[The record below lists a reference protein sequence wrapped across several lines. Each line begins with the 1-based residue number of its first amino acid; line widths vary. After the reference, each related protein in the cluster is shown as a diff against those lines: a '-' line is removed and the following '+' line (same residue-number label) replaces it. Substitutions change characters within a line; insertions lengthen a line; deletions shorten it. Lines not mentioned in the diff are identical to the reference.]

1 MAKQPLG
8 SASRLTGLVAKL
20 AETVDSRAGGNPE
33 KSYTAKLLKSGELK
47 CGKKIAEEAAEL
59 ALAIAA
65 EGRKETASE
74 AADLIFHLLV
84 GLRAKGV
91 TLDMVADAL
100 AERRGVSGLAE
111 KASRQTN
118 A

>member
-8 SASRLTGLVAKL
+8 SADRLNALLGSL
-20 AETVDSRAGGNPE
+20 AATVDSRAGGNPE
-33 KSYTAKLLKSGELK
+33 KSYTAKLLSSGELR

-74 AADLIFHLLV
+74 AADLIFHVLV

-91 TLDMVADAL
+91 PLDMVADAL
-100 AERRGVSGLAE
+100 AERRGVSGIAE
-111 KASRQTN
+111 KASRQTR

>member
-8 SASRLTGLVAKL
+8 SATRLSALLGSL

-33 KSYTAKLLKSGELK
+33 KSYTARLLGSGELR

-74 AADLIFHLLV
+74 AADLIFHVLV

-91 TLDMVADAL
+91 PLDMVADAL
-100 AERRGVSGLAE
+100 AERRGVSGIAE
-111 KASRQTN
+111 KASRQTR